1 MIFNVDPDIL
11 IPVLVLLTGVI
22 FSIRTKRLTPVAAL
36 TGFVCGSI
44 IYAGAGYTGLILMT
58 SFFLLGTL
66 ATSWGKRQK
75 QYLAKPNDHNQRKS
89 SQVLANAGAA
99 TVLALLALIFYQKA
113 PLFQLMLAASFASAT
128 SDTLSSE
135 LGMLYGKNC
144 YNCLSWKREAKGLD
158 GVISLEGTLCGIV
171 GSIVIAAIFSL
182 GMGFDLR
189 FLIIV
194 IAATAGNLSDS
205 VFGAAFERKKL
216 LNNDWVNFLSTAFA
230 AGVSWILYSILM

>member
-1 MIFNVDPDIL
+1 MNFNVDPDIL
-11 IPVLVLLTGVI
+11 ISFLVLLTGVI
-22 FSIRTKRLTPVAAL
+22 FSLRTKKLTPLAAL
-36 TGFVCGSI
+36 TGFVCGSF

-66 ATSWGKRQK
+66 ATSWGTRQK
-75 QYLAKPNDHNQRKS
+75 QYLAKPNDEQQRKS

-99 TVLALLALIFYQKA
+99 TLFALLSLIFYRQS

-158 GVISLEGTLCGIV
+158 GVISLEGTLCGIA
-171 GSIVIAAIFSL
+171 GSIVLAAIFSI

-216 LNNDWVNFLSTAFA
+216 LNNDWVNFLSTVFA